1 MNSQNGFLLSFIK
14 YGENDAILHC
24 FTEEEGF
31 QTYFLKGIYTRKNKK
46 KAFLLPLNKL
56 NFSIRVGGRSGSMQT
71 ISNLEILNLHDIYTD
86 IKANTVVFFISDF
99 LNQILRNENKNP
111 MVFYV
116 INEFIDQLNNKN
128 YQSHLIFLIK
138 ILKIQGVAPLLD
150 EENFL
155 DPETGTFSP
164 FSSHLLFDEEISL
177 FWKSILS
184 SPNPYDNKIPSSKRK
199 GFLDSI
205 LVYYHYHISDFK
217 TPNSLEIIQQIFE

>member
-31 QTYFLKGIYTRKNKK
+31 QTYFLRGIYTKKNKK

-56 NFSIRVGGRSGSMQT
+56 NFSVRAGKSGSMQT
-71 ISNLEILNLHDIYTD
+71 VSSFEMLNLHDVYTD

-99 LNQILRNENKNP
+99 LNQILRNDNQNP
-111 MVFYV
+111 SVFNS
-116 INEFIDQLNNKN
+116 IEEFIDQLGSKN

-138 ILKIQGVAPLLD
+138 ILKIQGVAPLLGD
-150 EENFL
+150 GDFL
-155 DPETGTFSP
+155 DPETGTFIR
-164 FSSHLLFDEEISL
+164 SSAHPIFDHENSLL
-177 FWKSILS
+177 WKSIIS
-184 SPNPYDNKIPSSKRK
+184 AQSPYDVKIPSSKRK
-199 GFLDSI
+199 NFLDSI
-205 LVYYHYHISDFK
+205 LVYYHYHISDFR

>member
-31 QTYFLKGIYTRKNKK
+31 QTYFLKGIYTKKNKK

-56 NFSIRVGGRSGSMQT
+56 NFSIRVGKSGSMQT
-71 ISNLEILNLHDIYTD
+71 ISSFEMLNLHDVYTD

-99 LNQILRNENKNP
+99 LNQILKNENKNLT
-111 MVFYV
+111 VFYL
-116 INEFIDQLNNKN
+116 IDEFIDQLNRKN

-138 ILKIQGVAPLLD
+138 ILKIQGVAPLLG
-150 EENFL
+150 EGNFL
-155 DPETGTFSP
+155 DPETGTFAL
-164 FSSHLLFDEEISL
+164 FSTHLLFDKEIGL
-177 FWKSILS
+177 FWKTIIS
-184 SPNPYDNKIPSSKRK
+184 SSNPYEIRIPSSKRK
-199 GFLDSI
+199 NFLDSI

>member
-31 QTYFLKGIYTRKNKK
+31 QTYFLKGIYTKKNKK

-56 NFSIRVGGRSGSMQT
+56 NFSIRIGKTGSMQT
-71 ISNLEILNLHDIYTD
+71 ISNLEILNLHDVYTD

-99 LNQILRNENKNP
+99 LNQILKNENKNP
-111 MVFYV
+111 VFFYV
-116 INEFIDQLNNKN
+116 IDEFIDQLNDKN

-138 ILKIQGVAPLLD
+138 ILKLQGVAPLLG
-150 EENFL
+150 EGNFL
-155 DPETGTFSP
+155 DPETGTFAP
-164 FSSHLLFDEEISL
+164 FSTHLLFDEEISL
-177 FWKSILS
+177 LWKKVIS
-184 SPNPYDNKIPSSKRK
+184 SSDPYEIKIHSSKRK
-199 GFLDSI
+199 SFLDSI

>member
-31 QTYFLKGIYTRKNKK
+31 QTYFLKGIYTKKNKK

-56 NFSIRVGGRSGSMQT
+56 NLSIRVGRTGSMQT
-71 ISNLEILNLHDIYTD
+71 ISGFEMFNLNDIYTD

-99 LNQILRNENKNP
+99 LNQILKNENKNLT
-111 MVFYV
+111 VFYL
-116 INEFIDQLNNKN
+116 IDEFIDQLNNRN

-138 ILKIQGVAPLLD
+138 ILKIQGVAPLLGD
-150 EENFL
+150 GNFL
-155 DPETGTFSP
+155 DPETGTFTP
-164 FSSHLLFDEEISL
+164 FSTHLIFDVEISL
-177 FWKSILS
+177 FWKTVIS
-184 SPNPYDNKIPSSKRK
+184 SPHPYEIKIPSVKRK
-199 GFLDSI
+199 KFLDSI
-205 LVYYHYHISDFK
+205 LVYYHYHISDFR

>member
-31 QTYFLKGIYTRKNKK
+31 QTYFLKGIYTKKSKK

-56 NFSIRVGGRSGSMQT
+56 NFSVRLGKGSGMQT
-71 ISNLEILNLHDIYTD
+71 ISGFELLNLHDLYTD

-99 LNQILRNENKNP
+99 LNQILRNENKNLP
-111 MVFYV
+111 LFST
-116 INEFIDQLNNKN
+116 IDEFTDQLSNKN

-138 ILKIQGVAPLLD
+138 ILKIQGVAPLLG
-150 EENFL
+150 EGKFL
-155 DPETGTFSP
+155 DPETGNFVYNSTHP
-164 FSSHLLFDEEISL
+164 IFDEENSSI
-177 FWKSILS
+177 WKSIMTS
-184 SPNPYDNKIPSSKRK
+184 QNPYETKIPSSKRK
-199 GFLDSI
+199 NFLDSI
-205 LVYYHYHISDFK
+205 LVYYHYHIPDFR

>member
-31 QTYFLKGIYTRKNKK
+31 QTYFLKGIYTKKNKK

-56 NFSIRVGGRSGSMQT
+56 NFSIRVARSGSIQT
-71 ISNLEILNLHDIYTD
+71 ISNFEMENLLDIYTD
-86 IKANTVVFFISDF
+86 IKANTVVFFIADF
-99 LNQILRNENKNP
+99 LNQILRNENKNLI
-111 MVFYV
+111 FYNT
-116 INEFIDQLNNKN
+116 IDEFLDQLNNKN

-138 ILKIQGVAPLLD
+138 TLKTQGVAPLLGD
-150 EENFL
+150 GSYL
-155 DPETGTFSP
+155 DPETGTFTP
-164 FSSHLLFDEEISL
+164 FSTHHFFDEEISL
-177 FWKSILS
+177 FWKNIIS
-184 SPNPYDNKIPSSKRK
+184 SQNPYEIKIPSSKRK
-199 GFLDSI
+199 NFLDSI

>member
-31 QTYFLKGIYTRKNKK
+31 QTYFLKGIYTKKSKK

-56 NFSIRVGGRSGSMQT
+56 NFSVRLGKGSGIQT
-71 ISNLEILNLHDIYTD
+71 ISGFELLNLHDLYTD

-99 LNQILRNENKNP
+99 LNQILRNENKNLP
-111 MVFYV
+111 LFST
-116 INEFIDQLNNKN
+116 IDEFTDQLSNKN

-138 ILKIQGVAPLLD
+138 ILKIQGVAPLLG
-150 EENFL
+150 EGKFL
-155 DPETGTFSP
+155 DPETGNFIY
-164 FSSHLLFDEEISL
+164 SSTHPIFDEENSSM
-177 FWKSILS
+177 WKSIMTS
-184 SPNPYDNKIPSSKRK
+184 QNPYETKIPSSKRK
-199 GFLDSI
+199 NFLDSI
-205 LVYYHYHISDFK
+205 LVYYHYHIPDFR